1 LLFKN
6 KKTRYWPSKYAASH
20 RVHNNPKTKLLNNP
34 QTAFTMKEKI
44 DHLTHFDIVV
54 KEELASC
61 GSADEML
68 DVLAK
73 NYDLRKPLGGLTKA
87 AFTIG
92 LRTAVGMLRPEVKA
106 DANYKKKELKD
117 TRFPHLKIFS

>member
-1 LLFKN
+1 
-6 KKTRYWPSKYAASH
+6 
-20 RVHNNPKTKLLNNP
+20 
-34 QTAFTMKEKI
+34 MKEKI

-68 DVLAK
+68 EVLAK

-92 LRTAVGMLRPEVKA
+92 LRTAVGMLRPEVKV
-106 DANYKKKELKD
+106 DANYKTKELKD

>member
-1 LLFKN
+1 M
-6 KKTRYWPSKYAASH
+6 R
-20 RVHNNPKTKLLNNP
+20 
-34 QTAFTMKEKI
+34 EKI

-54 KEELASC
+54 KEELAGC

-68 DVLAK
+68 HVLAK
-73 NYDLRKPLGGLTKA
+73 NYDLHKPIGGLTKA

-106 DANYKKKELKD
+106 DANYKTKELKD

>member
-1 LLFKN
+1 
-6 KKTRYWPSKYAASH
+6 
-20 RVHNNPKTKLLNNP
+20 
-34 QTAFTMKEKI
+34 MKEKI

-61 GSADEML
+61 GSAEDML
-68 DVLAK
+68 HVLAK

-106 DANYKKKELKD
+106 DANYKTKELKD
-117 TRFPHLKIFS
+117 TRFPHLKIFR

>member
-1 LLFKN
+1 
-6 KKTRYWPSKYAASH
+6 
-20 RVHNNPKTKLLNNP
+20 
-34 QTAFTMKEKI
+34 MKEKI

-61 GSADEML
+61 TSADEML
-68 DVLAK
+68 HVLSK
-73 NYDLRKPLGGLTKA
+73 NYDLRKPLGGITKA

-92 LRTAVGMLRPEVKA
+92 LKTAVGMLRPEVKA
-106 DANYKKKELKD
+106 NFNYKAKELKD

>member
-1 LLFKN
+1 
-6 KKTRYWPSKYAASH
+6 
-20 RVHNNPKTKLLNNP
+20 
-34 QTAFTMKEKI
+34 MKEKI

-61 GSADEML
+61 TSADEML
-68 DVLAK
+68 HVLAK
-73 NYDLRKPLGGLTKA
+73 NYDLRKPLGGITKT

-106 DANYKKKELKD
+106 NFNYKAKELKE
-117 TRFPHLKIFS
+117 TRYPHLKIFR